1 MNLRQA
7 PTRKVV
13 RNNETPK
20 YCAAFK
26 VFEALFAQILAPQ
39 AAFLLLLLFLGT
51 FTCKALPGRA
61 TITLVPEKME
71 IEVSGEL
78 NQNTNS
84 WVFRDTYGQAT
95 GLGARIRDFTVIDD
109 AGNIDRPVANG
120 FGQFNS
126 AISARKYAF
135 FVKAAAPAVPEA
147 AVYASWVSNQDALL
161 MLGDLMPLA
170 ARGSE
175 TTSTSLELKLMV
187 PAGWAVSTAE
197 TSTRSNLFAVEDV
210 ASAVFAVGADLRE
223 LTTKPAG
230 INTRVSLSHSWA
242 FADSELLKQ
251 VNDILLEHARI
262 MEPSLIGRAAVVLL
276 PFPATQPPQRW
287 SAETRGHTVILLSGR
302 QPAKGPALSQLS
314 VSLTHELL
322 HLWVPNALKLKGS
335 YDWFYEGFTV
345 YRSIC
350 VGVKLGYLEFQD
362 YLNAIARAFDEYEGQ
377 QGRDA
382 NSLLKLTEK
391 RWAGAERLLYSK
403 GLLVAFLYDL
413 NLRFKTGNKQS
424 LADVYKYL
432 TGEPPKLMTGADGNR
447 FVVQALCSFGKM
459 DEFVTRYIESASQID
474 LAKDLAPFGMAVDRG
489 PVRTRVGVA
498 GRLDARQKALL
509 QKLGYTIPVR

>member
-1 MNLRQA
+1 
-7 PTRKVV
+7 
-13 RNNETPK
+13 
-20 YCAAFK
+20 
-26 VFEALFAQILAPQ
+26 
-39 AAFLLLLLFLGT
+39 
-51 FTCKALPGRA
+51 
-61 TITLVPEKME
+61 
-71 IEVSGEL
+71 
-78 NQNTNS
+78 
-84 WVFRDTYGQAT
+84 VFRDTYGQAT
-95 GLGARIRDFTVIDD
+95 GLGARIRDFRVIDE

-135 FVKAAAPAVPEA
+135 YLMATVPAAPEGAVF
-147 AVYASWVSNQDALL
+147 ASWVSNQDALL
-161 MLGDLMPLA
+161 MLGDLLPLT

-175 TTSTSLELKLMV
+175 TNTPNLELKLIV
-187 PAGWAVSTAE
+187 PAGWAVSSAE
-197 TSTRSNLFAVEDV
+197 SSTVSNVFAVNDV

-223 LTTKPAG
+223 LTAKPAG
-230 INTRVSLSHSWA
+230 ISTRVSLSHTWA

-251 VNDILLEHARI
+251 VDDIMSEHARI
-262 MEPSLIGRAAVVLL
+262 MDPSMIGRAAVILL

-314 VSLTHELL
+314 VSLTHELM

-362 YLNAIARAFDEYEGQ
+362 YLNALARAFDEYEGQ

-413 NLRFKTGNKQS
+413 NLRFKTGNNQS
-424 LADVYKYL
+424 LDDVYKYL
-432 TGEPPKLMTGADGNR
+432 TRKPPKSISGADGNR
-447 FVVQALCSFGKM
+447 VVVQALCSFGKM
-459 DEFVTRYIESASQID
+459 DEFVTRYIESASEID
-474 LAKDLAPFGMAVDRG
+474 LEKDLIPFGLAVDRG

-498 GRLDARQKALL
+498 GHIGERQKALL
-509 QKLGYTIPVR
+509 KKLGYTIPAR